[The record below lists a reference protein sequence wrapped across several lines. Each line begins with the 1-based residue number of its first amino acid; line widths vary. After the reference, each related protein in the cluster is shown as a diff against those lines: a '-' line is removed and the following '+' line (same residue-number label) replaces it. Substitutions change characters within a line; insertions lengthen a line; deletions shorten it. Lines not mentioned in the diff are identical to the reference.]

1 MRSPES
7 MDIIVLDITNRCFL
21 ACSNCTRL
29 VAHQTKTREMT
40 PGQLVEALHS
50 LRGWWKPGKIIG
62 LIGGEPTL
70 HSKFKDLCKVVQE
83 EAVYLG
89 DRLPT
94 FGREPIADF
103 NAFAEKRLYDRTTN
117 RFGLWTSF
125 GPRFM
130 DHYEVIMD
138 TFGHWN
144 PNDHTA
150 SGLHQ
155 SWLIDRKETC
165 DALSIDEA
173 GWIEFRDNCWVQN
186 KWSASITPKGA
197 YFCEVAGAID
207 MLYNDGAA
215 AWPVTADWWKRKPAD
230 FKDQLHLCERC
241 SMALPTVGEVDHLDR
256 DVIGKGHRI
265 SLATV
270 GSPAVKGQRFTPA
283 EIADVGARTVETADS
298 YTNGPRVASDNPFV
312 KPKRLAAVVVCVGRA
327 EHLKR
332 TLKHNAEQVDQLVVV
347 VAKGD
352 PATWDVVRDASE
364 EVPHLTAAVGCVAA
378 SDKGQIE
385 RFQTYAFNKGFYL
398 NCGLAA
404 VKDADWVVLT
414 DADVYLSPHLKE
426 YVGSHSL
433 SPGVLYGTWRFEA
446 KGSEAPQGVN
456 VEPNGYFQ
464 LFNRRAD
471 ALKGKWPLVMSES
484 FCSAGGIDSWF
495 MQQWPE
501 DKRVIIP
508 ELAVMHIP
516 HGEFGAGWNGTPG
529 RECWFQVGTI
539 TANGVQMVRGLPKV
553 KDGEKRKFR
562 LTDTLHGN
570 SVVYDMMPGEGDFD
584 RIVRHEAPVGH
595 EGWWNLIFNGKNIG
609 RHHIHLAA
617 WGDPDERP
625 RKPHAD
631 HDRRGVPGSD
641 GAGFANVDVPGT
653 PAAFSDVEA
662 AEADRGAVPA
672 AGH

>member
-40 PGQLVEALHS
+40 PDQLAIAMMS

-70 HSKFKDLCKVVQE
+70 HSKFKDLCKEVRD
-83 EAVYLG
+83 EATYLG
-89 DRLPT
+89 DRLPKH
-94 FGREPIADF
+94 GREPIADF
-103 NAFAEKRLYDRTTN
+103 NAFAEERLYDRTTN

-130 DHYEVIMD
+130 DHYEAIMD

-165 DALSIDEA
+165 DALGIDEA

-215 AWPVTADWWKRKPAD
+215 AWPVTADWWKRTPAD
-230 FKDQLHLCERC
+230 FKGQMHLCERC

-256 DVIGKGHRI
+256 DVIGEGHRI

-298 YTNGPRVASDNPFV
+298 YTNGPRVSPLNQFV
-312 KPKRLAAVVVCVGRA
+312 VPKKLSAVVVCVGRA
-327 EHLKR
+327 EHLR
-332 TLKHNAEQVDQLVVV
+332 QTLKHNAEQVDELVVV
-347 VAKGD
+347 VLQEDHETIGAID
-352 PATWDVVRDASE
+352 DVRDDIGDQDG
-364 EVPHLTAAVGCVAA
+364 LRIKIAVSVKQE
-378 SDKGQIE
+378 D
-385 RFQTYAFNKGFYL
+385 FAFNKGFMM
-398 NCGLAA
+398 NAGLASI
-404 VKDADWVVLT
+404 VNPDWVVLT
-414 DADVYLSPHLKE
+414 DADVCLSPRLRE

-433 SPGVLYGTWRFEA
+433 NPGVLYGTWRFEVGRTDDA
-446 KGSEAPQGVN
+446 DGVD

-464 LFNRRAD
+464 LFNRRA
-471 ALKGKWPLVMSES
+471 ATLKGKWPLVMSEN

-539 TANGVQMVRGLPKV
+539 TASGVQMVRGLPKV
-553 KDGEKRKFR
+553 KAGEKRKFR

-570 SVVYDMMPGEGDFD
+570 SVVYDMMPGECDFD

-641 GAGFANVDVPGT
+641 GAGFSNVDVPGT

-662 AEADRGAVPA
+662 AEADRGAVSA